1 MFNDFKEFL
10 SNMKGLERFNWY
22 VLKPL
27 ALVLVII
34 IIIFL

>member
-27 ALVLVII
+27 ALVLGII